1 MIKSI
6 KKRDGKIEDFDQTK
20 ISRAI
25 YKAMLSLKFGNM
37 RDAEILAD
45 KVVKELSARKE
56 IPTVEN
62 IQDTVE
68 SVLMETQIDGRK
80 FNEVAKA
87 YILYRE
93 KRRFIREEKE
103 RLGVKDDLKLTL
115 NAVKVLEARYL
126 LKDEEG
132 KIIETP
138 DQMFRRVANHVG
150 VIDALYDYANFQ
162 KKGTVRED
170 GKKISNLLNTQIEVL
185 ERGFNEL
192 VNDGVLKGTFGQF
205 MDFIYTKPTI
215 AEDTIEKFHK
225 MMKSLEYV
233 PNSPTMMNAGARLG
247 QLSACF
253 VLPVGDSIEE
263 IFEADIYNSLF
274 LEIICK

>member
-162 KKGTVRED
+162 KK
-170 GKKISNLLNTQIEVL
+170 
-185 ERGFNEL
+185 ER
-192 VNDGVLKGTFGQF
+192 
-205 MDFIYTKPTI
+205 
-215 AEDTIEKFHK
+215 
-225 MMKSLEYV
+225 
-233 PNSPTMMNAGARLG
+233 
-247 QLSACF
+247 
-253 VLPVGDSIEE
+253 
-263 IFEADIYNSLF
+263 
-274 LEIICK
+274 